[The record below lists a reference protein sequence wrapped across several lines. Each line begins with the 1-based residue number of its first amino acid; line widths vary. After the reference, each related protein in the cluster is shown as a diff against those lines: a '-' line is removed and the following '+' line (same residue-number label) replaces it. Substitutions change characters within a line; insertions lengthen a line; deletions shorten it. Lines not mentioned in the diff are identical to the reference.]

1 MPNQD
6 IFCNVPWTNLHVY
19 WDGSFGVCC
28 SERHAPHNE
37 PQLYNLQFMPIDQW
51 YNSEPM
57 QQVRA
62 QIKSNNKLT
71 QCVGCYREESIG
83 HESRRVKENFKSV
96 IFTKQAF
103 DKSYQQSPM
112 YQYFET
118 NITTRLPIDWHVDLG
133 NECNLACK
141 MCNPKASSKISSVFT
156 KWKLIDESANRNW
169 TADPVA
175 WQNFLDSIL
184 AVPDLNRLHFMGGE
198 PLLNKK
204 FMVLLDFLLANNRQ
218 SISIS
223 FVTNGTIINQTLID
237 KLKRFRSCDI
247 EFSLE
252 SIHNNNHYI
261 RQGQYTDVVISN
273 IKTVIDQQTD
283 QLHVVLRSVPQLLSI
298 NTYDQYID
306 WAWNNKLPI
315 QSIPLTRPDYLQV
328 SVLPFK
334 LRQRFIKRFEKVKNS
349 ILPNN
354 IAGISTG
361 RNIGALDTL
370 LRREC
375 DVAITMLSAPE
386 PDNIQQLR
394 KELSMWL
401 MRWDQEFNL
410 NAFDYYP
417 EYTEF
422 LNEIQYRIQY

>member
-204 FMVLLDFLLANNRQ
+204 FMLLLDFLLEHNCSNL
-218 SISIS
+218 SIS
-223 FVTNGTIINQTLID
+223 FVTNGTIVPNKLID
-237 KLKRFRSCDI
+237 QLKQFRSCDI
-247 EFSLE
+247 EVSLE
-252 SIHNNNHYI
+252 SINNNNHYI
-261 RQGQYTDVVISN
+261 RQGRGDITQEVLSN
-273 IKTVIDQQTD
+273 IQWLCTQQTD
-283 QLHVVLRSVPQLLSI
+283 TFHVILRSVPQLLNI
-298 NTYDQYID
+298 NNYDQYIK
-306 WAWNNKLPI
+306 WAWDMQLPI
-315 QSIPLTRPDYLQV
+315 QGIPLIRPEYLQI
-328 SVLPFK
+328 SVLPLK
-334 LRQRFIKRFEKVKNS
+334 LRKTFIPRYQAVKDS
-349 ILPNN
+349 ITPSKITVL
-354 IAGISTG
+354 ATGRSTG
-361 RNIGALDTL
+361 TLDIT

-375 DVAITMLSAPE
+375 DAMIAMLSAPE
-386 PDNIQQLR
+386 PSNVIELRQQLA
-394 KELSMWL
+394 EWL
-401 MRWDQEFNL
+401 MRWDREFNL

-422 LNEIQYRIQY
+422 LNEIQYRV